1 MAVMAITI
9 LYVLNFILS
18 FWYKTARLLF
28 LLSLK
33 ASKSSRSN
41 NFLSCKFSSSG
52 FSEPSQITRISNSIF
67 YFLRLYF
74 Q

>member
-33 ASKSSRSN
+33 
-41 NFLSCKFSSSG
+41 
-52 FSEPSQITRISNSIF
+52 EQ
-67 YFLRLYF
+67 
-74 Q
+74 QVE